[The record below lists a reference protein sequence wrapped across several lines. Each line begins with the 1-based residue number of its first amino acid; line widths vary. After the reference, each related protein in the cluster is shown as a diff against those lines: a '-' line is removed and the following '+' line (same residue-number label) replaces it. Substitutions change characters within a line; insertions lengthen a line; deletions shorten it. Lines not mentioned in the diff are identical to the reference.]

1 MRLLSKCCMVIFG
14 TNTEHCLYWALR
26 RVTSVLS
33 GGGGDR
39 QSADTEEETA
49 LLSKGGHT
57 RLKIEQVM

>member
-1 MRLLSKCCMVIFG
+1 MVIFG